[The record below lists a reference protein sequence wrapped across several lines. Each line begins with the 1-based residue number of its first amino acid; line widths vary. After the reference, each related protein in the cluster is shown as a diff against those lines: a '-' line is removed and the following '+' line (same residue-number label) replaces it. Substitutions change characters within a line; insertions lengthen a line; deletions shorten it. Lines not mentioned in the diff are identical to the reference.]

1 MIKDHFL
8 PIGEKLREN
17 AELVEA
23 MEKRL
28 AQEKRISMEGSEDY
42 EQFVQEKFSILVRDI
57 YAFYPLL
64 IKYVDLHRS
73 HWLKYPSAEAEQL
86 FKCVAEIFSMWSHS
100 LFFKREEQNF
110 VAHNEID
117 NMALIMP
124 SQAARLA
131 KKSTTTSSS
140 SSSSEQTKQ
149 RPSGKKRDKK
159 RLEPHNSLNV
169 ACLKRLVPVG
179 LGFFSGREQELL
191 QQAKQR
197 LLQKDAEADIEDFLT
212 QNLGVDEGPI
222 DEKVQWQKVL
232 YRKIG
237 DTKTSST
244 TQLTQVKI
252 IERITSMA
260 KVMHGLH
267 MVEHPAS
274 NSNAWKKVISSQR
287 KRAVMAC
294 FRMLPL
300 HNTPRHRAMNL
311 FLRAYTMLWLET
323 EERDKNVL
331 IVDLTQSH
339 DEDEGEKKD
348 EEEEKKPDPL
358 TQLITTLSR
367 GATKEQQRSQPD
379 DTLYMSYAEIMSQ
392 SCSGEDEDDDDGDDE
407 GPGPSFE
414 EQEMEKQQ
422 LLFEQSRLSDR
433 GTAEMVLQYISA
445 SRGEPG
451 PMVTKTIDLGISLLR
466 GGNTVVQKRMLQA
479 LKDKKDVGFFTSMSG
494 FMQQCSVLDL
504 DAFERTN
511 KAKGLGMSTESGA
524 GNLADAEITCK
535 IFRFLQ
541 LLCEGHNLE
550 FQNYLRTQAGN
561 TTTVNIII
569 CTVDYLLRLQ
579 ESIMDFYWHYSGK
592 DVIDKAGKENFLR
605 AIMVAAQ
612 VFNSLTEYIQG
623 PCSLNQLALAH
634 SRLWDAVG
642 GFLYIF
648 AHMQDKLSKDPDQLE
663 LLREFMKLQKEMM
676 IMLLSMLEGNVM
688 NGPIGKQMVD
698 TLVESSTN
706 VEMILKFFDIFLK
719 MKDLTTSEA
728 FLEFD
733 INKDGVLSAKEF
745 RKAMH
750 AQKVFSRLEFDT
762 NKDGWI
768 SHKEFRKA
776 MESQKIYSEEE
787 IEYIMMCVDANHDGK
802 VDFTEFTDRFHNP
815 AKDIGFTMAVLLT
828 NLSEHMPN
836 EPKLERLLNKAK
848 SVLDYFEPYLGRIEI
863 QGSANRIERVY
874 FEIKQSHIDQWEKP
888 QIKES
893 KRSFLHSV
901 VNEGGDKEKLESFV
915 NFCEDTIFE
924 MQHATSISAEE
935 QRIAAMRSG
944 ANTVEGGVLEPLS
957 LTYRFVRDLVCA
969 LLSHL
974 TWSNLKHS
982 YHTFKSMT
990 YWQLLVALIKANFR
1004 LAWFLLTVFFHICW
1018 TLVKFVVNMMMG
1030 EREAELKPQPEH
1042 EPLALPMA
1050 LPMGP
1055 AMAAPPEDGIDQRN
1069 SQLPSERGALAAGL
1083 ADVSMQGGEENG
1095 YVGKPMANGLDSSI
1109 LQDKVEGQTH
1119 EEMTQE
1125 EELTRSTAQSSHGAP
1140 PPVFTAQE
1148 SVEEQRRTSTSAES
1162 GKAEEE
1168 PASDAPEFEYG
1179 RYVLSLF
1186 ARNFYNFKYVALL
1199 LAFLI
1204 NIVLLFFKVTKLHED
1219 AAEAAEAAEAT
1230 AGAVDD
1236 MVANLTAA
1244 ITGGEDGDDDDNQSE
1259 AVIIEED
1266 YYYLNPI
1273 IRSLAILHTLMAF
1286 SMLVAY
1292 YCLKVPLVIF
1302 KREKEIARQLEFE
1315 GLYIVDQPSEE
1326 DVKAQWDKLVL
1337 STQSFP
1343 ESYWDKF
1350 VKKKVRTRYAEQY
1363 DYEAISSLLGMEQID
1378 TVTPEAEKSRFFP
1391 SFLSNVDLQYQLW
1404 KWGVIITDNSFLY
1417 LLWYFVFSILG
1428 NFNFFFFAAH
1438 LLDVA
1443 IGFKTLRT
1451 ILQSVTHNGKQL
1463 VLTVMLTCVVV
1474 YIYTVV
1480 AFNFFRKFYVKEE
1493 DGQVDYKCHD
1503 MATCFVYHLH
1513 TGVRAGGGIG
1523 DEIEPADGDAKEV
1536 YRILFDITFFF
1547 FVIVILLAII
1557 QGLII
1562 DAFGELRD
1570 QLEQVKEDM
1579 ESKCF
1584 ICGIGK
1590 DYFDKVPHGFEIH
1603 VKNEHN
1609 FANYMFFI
1617 MHLINKPDT
1626 EYTGQETYVWEMYQ
1640 QRCWDFFPVGECF
1653 RKQYEDEVVA
1663 K

>member
-1 MIKDHFL
+1 
-8 PIGEKLREN
+8 
-17 AELVEA
+17 
-23 MEKRL
+23 
-28 AQEKRISMEGSEDY
+28 
-42 EQFVQEKFSILVRDI
+42 
-57 YAFYPLL
+57 
-64 IKYVDLHRS
+64 
-73 HWLKYPSAEAEQL
+73 
-86 FKCVAEIFSMWSHS
+86 
-100 LFFKREEQNF
+100 
-110 VAHNEID
+110 
-117 NMALIMP
+117 
-124 SQAARLA
+124 
-131 KKSTTTSSS
+131 
-140 SSSSEQTKQ
+140 
-149 RPSGKKRDKK
+149 
-159 RLEPHNSLNV
+159 
-169 ACLKRLVPVG
+169 
-179 LGFFSGREQELL
+179 
-191 QQAKQR
+191 
-197 LLQKDAEADIEDFLT
+197 
-212 QNLGVDEGPI
+212 
-222 DEKVQWQKVL
+222 
-232 YRKIG
+232 
-237 DTKTSST
+237 
-244 TQLTQVKI
+244 
-252 IERITSMA
+252 
-260 KVMHGLH
+260 
-267 MVEHPAS
+267 
-274 NSNAWKKVISSQR
+274 
-287 KRAVMAC
+287 
-294 FRMLPL
+294 
-300 HNTPRHRAMNL
+300 
-311 FLRAYTMLWLET
+311 
-323 EERDKNVL
+323 
-331 IVDLTQSH
+331 QSH

-379 DTLYMSYAEIMSQ
+379 DMLYMSYAEIMSQ
-392 SCSGEDEDDDDGDDE
+392 SCSGEDEDDEDEDDD

-433 GTAEMVLQYISA
+433 GTAEM
-445 SRGEPG
+445 
-451 PMVTKTIDLGISLLR
+451 
-466 GGNTVVQKRMLQA
+466 RMLQA

-648 AHMQDKLSKDPDQLE
+648 AHMQDKLSKDPEQLE

-733 INKDGVLSAKEF
+733 TNNDGALSAKEF

-750 AQKVFSRLEFDT
+750 AQKVFAR
-762 NKDGWI
+762 
-768 SHKEFRKA
+768 
-776 MESQKIYSEEE
+776 EE

-836 EPKLERLLNKAK
+836 EPKLERLMTKAK

-935 QRIAAMRSG
+935 QRMAAMRSG
-944 ANTVEGGVLEPLS
+944 ANTVDGG
-957 LTYRFVRDLVCA
+957 T
-969 LLSHL
+969 
-974 TWSNLKHS
+974 
-982 YHTFKSMT
+982 
-990 YWQLLVALIKANFR
+990 LI
-1004 LAWFLLTVFFHICW
+1004 
-1018 TLVKFVVNMMMG
+1018 KFVVNMMMG
-1030 EREAELKPQPEH
+1030 EKEPETKPVSEQAALP
-1042 EPLALPMA
+1042 LPMA

-1055 AMAAPPEDGIDQRN
+1055 IPELPPDEASVRHDMPGHQDGE
-1069 SQLPSERGALAAGL
+1069 PVAAGL
-1083 ADVSMQGGEENG
+1083 PDGLLPDAGGNG
-1095 YVGKPMANGLDSSI
+1095 HTGKPMANGVDGGIRHDTTES
-1109 LQDKVEGQTH
+1109 Q
-1119 EEMTQE
+1119 TQE
-1125 EELTRSTAQSSHGAP
+1125 QKEEEQSPTQTAAGSSPPLLTSQ
-1140 PPVFTAQE
+1140 V
-1148 SVEEQRRTSTSAES
+1148 SVDEQRRTSTSTES
-1162 GKAEEE
+1162 SKQEEQ
-1168 PASDAPEFEYG
+1168 PAQDAPEFEYG
-1179 RYVLSLF
+1179 RYVL
-1186 ARNFYNFKYVALL
+1186 
-1199 LAFLI
+1199 
-1204 NIVLLFFKVTKLHED
+1204 VTKLQDDVVEPAES
-1219 AAEAAEAAEAT
+1219 AADVA
-1230 AGAVDD
+1230 
-1236 MVANLTAA
+1236 ANLTAA
-1244 ITGGEDGDDDDNQSE
+1244 ISGGDGDGEGDDSLSE
-1259 AVIIEED
+1259 AVIIEEGF
-1266 YYYLNPI
+1266 YYLNPI
-1273 IRSLAILHTLMAF
+1273 IRTLAVLHTLMAF

-1315 GLYIVDQPSEE
+1315 GLYIVEQPSEE

-1350 VKKKVRTRYAEQY
+1350 VKKKVRARYAEQY
-1363 DYEAISSLLGMEQID
+1363 DFEAISSLLGMDQAE
-1378 TVTPEAEKSRFFP
+1378 TVTPDTEKSKIIP

-1417 LLWYFVFSILG
+1417 LLWYFLFSILG

-1493 DGQVDYKCHD
+1493 DGGQVDYKCHD

-1523 DEIEPADGDAKEV
+1523 DEIEPADGDDKEV

-1653 RKQYEDEVVA
+1653 RKQYEDEITV

>member
-1 MIKDHFL
+1 
-8 PIGEKLREN
+8 
-17 AELVEA
+17 
-23 MEKRL
+23 
-28 AQEKRISMEGSEDY
+28 
-42 EQFVQEKFSILVRDI
+42 
-57 YAFYPLL
+57 
-64 IKYVDLHRS
+64 
-73 HWLKYPSAEAEQL
+73 
-86 FKCVAEIFSMWSHS
+86 
-100 LFFKREEQNF
+100 
-110 VAHNEID
+110 
-117 NMALIMP
+117 
-124 SQAARLA
+124 
-131 KKSTTTSSS
+131 
-140 SSSSEQTKQ
+140 
-149 RPSGKKRDKK
+149 
-159 RLEPHNSLNV
+159 
-169 ACLKRLVPVG
+169 
-179 LGFFSGREQELL
+179 
-191 QQAKQR
+191 
-197 LLQKDAEADIEDFLT
+197 
-212 QNLGVDEGPI
+212 
-222 DEKVQWQKVL
+222 
-232 YRKIG
+232 
-237 DTKTSST
+237 
-244 TQLTQVKI
+244 
-252 IERITSMA
+252 
-260 KVMHGLH
+260 
-267 MVEHPAS
+267 
-274 NSNAWKKVISSQR
+274 
-287 KRAVMAC
+287 
-294 FRMLPL
+294 
-300 HNTPRHRAMNL
+300 
-311 FLRAYTMLWLET
+311 
-323 EERDKNVL
+323 
-331 IVDLTQSH
+331 
-339 DEDEGEKKD
+339 
-348 EEEEKKPDPL
+348 
-358 TQLITTLSR
+358 
-367 GATKEQQRSQPD
+367 
-379 DTLYMSYAEIMSQ
+379 
-392 SCSGEDEDDDDGDDE
+392 
-407 GPGPSFE
+407 
-414 EQEMEKQQ
+414 MEKQQ

-592 DVIDKAGKENFLR
+592 DVIDKAGKDNFLR

-648 AHMQDKLSKDPDQLE
+648 AHMQDKLSKDPEQLE

-733 INKDGVLSAKEF
+733 TNNDGALSAKEF

-750 AQKVFSRLEFDT
+750 AQKVFAR
-762 NKDGWI
+762 
-768 SHKEFRKA
+768 
-776 MESQKIYSEEE
+776 EE

-836 EPKLERLLNKAK
+836 EPKLERLMTKAK

-935 QRIAAMRSG
+935 QRMAAMRSG
-944 ANTVEGGVLEPLS
+944 TSSGEGGVLEPLS
-957 LTYRFVRDLVCA
+957 MTYRFLRDM
-969 LLSHL
+969 LSRDERTDWTSL
-974 TWSNLKHS
+974 DFVS
-982 YHTFKSMT
+982 YRMFKSMT
-990 YWQLLVALIKANFR
+990 YWQLLIAFIKANFR
-1004 LAWFLLTVFFHICW
+1004 LAWFLLTVVFHISW
-1018 TLVKFVVNMMMG
+1018 TLIKFVVNMMMG
-1030 EREAELKPQPEH
+1030 EKEAEASGQPDQA
-1042 EPLALPMA
+1042 ALPMPMA

-1055 AMAAPPEDGIDQRN
+1055 IAELPPEDGIDPQE
-1069 SQLPSERGALAAGL
+1069 SQGQPEVEPGAGFVDGL
-1083 ADVSMQGGEENG
+1083 MQDGDGNG
-1095 YVGKPMANGLDSSI
+1095 HLGKPMANGLDAGVKHET
-1109 LQDKVEGQTH
+1109 LNGQTQDVKTK
-1119 EEMTQE
+1119 EEDIAK
-1125 EELTRSTAQSSHGAP
+1125 TAAPTKAP
-1140 PPVFTAQE
+1140 PPLLTSQV
-1148 SVEEQRRTSTSAES
+1148 SVDGQRRISTSAES
-1162 GKAEEE
+1162 TKQEDE
-1168 PASDAPEFEYG
+1168 PAQDAPEFEYG
-1179 RYVLSLF
+1179 RYILSLF
-1186 ARNFYNFKYVALL
+1186 ARNFYNFKYMALL

-1204 NIVLLFFKVTKLHED
+1204 NIVLLFFKVTKLHDD
-1219 AAEAAEAAEAT
+1219 APSVELPES
-1230 AGAVDD
+1230 DD
-1236 MVANLTAA
+1236 IVANLTAA
-1244 ITGGEDGDDDDNQSE
+1244 LAGGGEEEDDDSGSE

-1266 YYYLNPI
+1266 FYYLNPI

-1315 GLYIVDQPSEE
+1315 GLYIVEQPSEE

-1350 VKKKVRTRYAEQY
+1350 VKKKVRARYAEQY
-1363 DYEAISSLLGMEQID
+1363 DFEAISSLLGMEQAD
-1378 TVTPEAEKSRFFP
+1378 TVTPETEKSKIIP
-1391 SFLSNVDLQYQLW
+1391 AFLANVDLQYQLW

-1417 LLWYFVFSILG
+1417 LLWYFIFSILG

-1579 ESKCF
+1579 E
-1584 ICGIGK
+1584 
-1590 DYFDKVPHGFEIH
+1590 
-1603 VKNEHN
+1603 
-1609 FANYMFFI
+1609 
-1617 MHLINKPDT
+1617 
-1626 EYTGQETYVWEMYQ
+1626 
-1640 QRCWDFFPVGECF
+1640 
-1653 RKQYEDEVVA
+1653 
-1663 K
+1663 